1 MDKNEQFVIS
11 NVKNKKYSIR
21 YKGKLVSFG
30 DKRYQQFRDKIG
42 KYSNLDHNDK
52 VRRTAYL
59 KRAKGIKN
67 KNGDLTWKIK
77 GTPNYYAVKILWAG

>member
-1 MDKNEQFVIS
+1 MENFIIS
-11 NVKNKKYSIR
+11 KVKNKKYSIR

-30 DKRYQQFRDKIG
+30 DKRYQHFRDKIG
-42 KYSNLDHNDK
+42 KYSNLNHNDA

-67 KNGDLTWKIK
+67 KNGELTWKIK
-77 GTPNYYAVKILWAG
+77 GTPNYYSVKMLWAG